1 MLLVHFLVSATD
13 PLLQYIIENS
23 INIVSISRRSLPGGD
38 THVTVDDRRS
48 QLCAEMYREIYEE
61 FRRKMNYFV
70 DECNSDPSDE
80 IDYDNIIG
88 DFE

>member
-38 THVTVDDRRS
+38 NHVTVAAS
-48 QLCAEMYREIYEE
+48 TTWH
-61 FRRKMNYFV
+61 
-70 DECNSDPSDE
+70 
-80 IDYDNIIG
+80 YDQK
-88 DFE
+88 